1 MRKTAAILA
10 ALGILA
16 AAACGCGAPA
26 EQEVKTLRLCEVT
39 HSVFYA
45 PQYVAL
51 SQGFFEEE
59 GLAIE
64 LSNGGGADKVM
75 TAVVSGQSDIGLAGP
90 ESCIYIYNQG
100 KDDHPVVFGQL
111 TACDGAF
118 LMGREDVP
126 FNWEDLRGKTIIGGR
141 KGGVPEMTLEYV
153 LRQHGL
159 EPQKDVI
166 VDTSVQFNMMAGAF
180 TGGLGDY
187 VTLFEPAATQVVT
200 SGEGYILCSIGA
212 ESGAIPYTAYFASQ
226 SYTAAHDDV
235 IAAFCRAIARALDWV
250 DSHTDR
256 EVAEA
261 IIGQFPDTS
270 LDTLEAV
277 TARHR
282 EIGAWNTPLTMEK
295 TALER
300 LETVMTQAGE
310 LTDDQWVDFDKLV
323 DNHWAAEA
331 R

>member
-1 MRKTAAILA
+1 
-10 ALGILA
+10 
-16 AAACGCGAPA
+16 
-26 EQEVKTLRLCEVT
+26 
-39 HSVFYA
+39 
-45 PQYVAL
+45 
-51 SQGFFEEE
+51 
-59 GLAIE
+59 
-64 LSNGGGADKVM
+64 
-75 TAVVSGQSDIGLAGP
+75 
-90 ESCIYIYNQG
+90 
-100 KDDHPVVFGQL
+100 
-111 TACDGAF
+111 
-118 LMGREDVP
+118 
-126 FNWEDLRGKTIIGGR
+126 
-141 KGGVPEMTLEYV
+141 
-153 LRQHGL
+153 
-159 EPQKDVI
+159 
-166 VDTSVQFNMMAGAF
+166 MMAGAF
-180 TGGLGDY
+180 TGGQGDY

-226 SYTAAHDDV
+226 SYTAEHDDV
-235 IAAFCRAIARALDWV
+235 ITAFCRAIAKALDWV

-282 EIGAWNTPLTMEK
+282 EIGAWSTPLTMEK
-295 TALER
+295 AALER

-323 DNHWAAEA
+323 DNHWAAAA